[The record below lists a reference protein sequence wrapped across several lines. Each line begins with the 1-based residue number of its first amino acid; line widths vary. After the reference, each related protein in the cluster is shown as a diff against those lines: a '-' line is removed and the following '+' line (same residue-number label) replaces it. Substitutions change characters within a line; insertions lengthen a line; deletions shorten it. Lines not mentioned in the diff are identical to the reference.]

1 MAAVFAFLGTNFF
14 VWKIL
19 GLRER
24 FLMCFYLISLVSW
37 KTVVTT
43 EQKQGYE
50 YVIRNAITE
59 CVCYGSIHFF
69 YLFSI

>member
-14 VWKIL
+14 ARKIL

-24 FLMCFYLISLVSW
+24 FLMCFYLISLASW

-43 EQKQGYE
+43 DN
-50 YVIRNAITE
+50 RTE
-59 CVCYGSIHFF
+59 AG
-69 YLFSI
+69 L